1 MFYCREY
8 LKKIYATDVPEI
20 YGNSVI
26 VAVEVLAETGTDLS
40 KWATEK
46 NLLGGWTSVL
56 IERYRKVNSKQ
67 QGIKKETL
75 FKLRGIPNGSKQ
87 LKSKQ

>member
-1 MFYCREY
+1 MFYCMEY

-46 NLLGGWTSVL
+46 NLLGWLNFCPNRKISEGKLEAT
-56 IERYRKVNSKQ
+56 RY
-67 QGIKKETL
+67 
-75 FKLRGIPNGSKQ
+75 
-87 LKSKQ
+87 

>member
-46 NLLGGWTSVL
+46 NLLGG
-56 IERYRKVNSKQ
+56 
-67 QGIKKETL
+67 
-75 FKLRGIPNGSKQ
+75 
-87 LKSKQ
+87 